1 MLILHLG
8 VVHISFI
15 LQAHAGLGVLGILP
29 GKPSCCHVAVMVA
42 AKGECSDWMVV
53 LTDLVASLALGISF
67 DSLCCRPVHMLA
79 LH

>member
-1 MLILHLG
+1 
-8 VVHISFI
+8 
-15 LQAHAGLGVLGILP
+15 
-29 GKPSCCHVAVMVA
+29 MVA

-79 LH
+79 LHLFFLLMLS